1 MERKEIVNKINET
14 LDCDVNEYDGNIMV
28 FDGTDADGEYI
39 KINVFDINV
48 LVIRDYSIERMTDL
62 EIDHIGQMVRAAYM
76 IGRVRYLD
84 GQRAGI
90 HDMIYHMRLG
100 D

>member
-1 MERKEIVNKINET
+1 MERKEIVNKINDS
-14 LDCDVNEYDGNIMV
+14 LNCDVDEYDDAVDV
-28 FDGTDADGEYI
+28 FDNCDADGEYI
-39 KINVFDINV
+39 KINVFDVNV
-48 LVIRDYSIERMTDL
+48 LTIRDFSIKRMTDM

-76 IGRVRYLD
+76 IGKFKYLE

-90 HDMIYHMRLG
+90 REVLYRMRLE